1 MVGIVGEMRCK
12 KEEYPYNEEQIKLI
26 DVYNKFEDT
35 LDKLER
41 FAELQNTEFNYEEN
55 CQEM

>member
-1 MVGIVGEMRCK
+1 MRCK
-12 KEEYPYNEEQIKLI
+12 KEEYSYNEEQIKLI
-26 DVYNKFEDT
+26 DLYSKFEDT

-41 FAELQNTEFNYEEN
+41 FTELQNNKFNYEED